1 MATVPVLDA
10 AGKEVGTRDLSAEV
24 FEAKV
29 SVPLMHQV
37 VLAGMASIRRG
48 THKVKTRAEVS
59 GGGRKPWRQ
68 KGTGRARQGSTRSP
82 QWTGGGV
89 AHGPLVRDHN
99 MRVNKKMKKGALKG
113 ALTDSL
119 QSGKLVLIRDL
130 AFDEPKTKRAA
141 EILDTLALEGKVLL
155 VLDQPSDT
163 GAVEKSFRNL
173 TGVRIAYARSLGVYE
188 LIAADKV
195 VLTESALAVV
205 EGAPAESASGSAA
218 PTSKGVPA
226 EAGGGSSP
234 EKSAPSTDD
243 VGDDS
248 PDGSAGATPD
258 AEEGGDAE

>member
-10 AGKEVGTRDLSAEV
+10 TGKQVGKRDLSAEV
-24 FEAKV
+24 FEATV

-68 KGTGRARQGSTRSP
+68 KGTGRARQGSTRAP

-89 AHGPLVRDHN
+89 AHGPHPRDHN
-99 MRVNKKMKKGALKG
+99 MRVNKKMRKGALRG

-119 QSGKLVLIRDL
+119 QSNKLVVIKDL
-130 AFDEPKTKRAA
+130 EFDEPKTKRAA
-141 EILDTLALEGKVLL
+141 ELLDTLELDGKVLL
-155 VLDQPSDT
+155 VLPSPSET

-173 TGVRIAYARSLGVYE
+173 TGVRVSYARSLGVYE

-195 VLTESALAVV
+195 VLTESALTVV
-205 EGAPAESASGSAA
+205 EGAPAEA
-218 PTSKGVPA
+218 
-226 EAGGGSSP
+226 
-234 EKSAPSTDD
+234 
-243 VGDDS
+243 
-248 PDGSAGATPD
+248 AGATD
-258 AEEGGDAE
+258 EGESA